1 MNVTNEPNYRCATI
15 AEARALVRKIFDDMA
30 KGAAEEARRAA
41 WERE

>member
-1 MNVTNEPNYRCATI
+1 MNVTNEPNYRCATP
-15 AEARALVRKIFDDMA
+15 EQLRAVVKKIFDDLE